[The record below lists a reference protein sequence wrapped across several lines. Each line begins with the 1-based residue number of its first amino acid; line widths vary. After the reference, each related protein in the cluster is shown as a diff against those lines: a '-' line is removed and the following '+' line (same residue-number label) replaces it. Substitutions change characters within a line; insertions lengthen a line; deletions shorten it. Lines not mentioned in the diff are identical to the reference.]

1 MGETSM
7 ADNSLLADLRS
18 VVGEAGL
25 VTGEKLAQR
34 TYDPFAGKIT
44 SKILLR
50 PTSTAQVSDVMR
62 LCYSRGQVV
71 VPHGGLT
78 GLVYGTTAGDSD
90 VILSMEALTKIENVD
105 VAGRTIRVQ
114 AGVTLQRTQEE
125 AERFGLMF
133 PLDLG
138 GRATATIGGN
148 ISTNA
153 GGMRVVRYGMMR
165 NLVLGL
171 EAVLADGTV
180 LSSMNRMLKNNSGYD
195 LKQLF
200 IGTEGT
206 LGIVTRADL
215 RLVSAPQSH
224 GTAFVACPDF
234 EGLIKTLSVVDSRLG
249 GQLSAFEAMWPEFYE
264 LTTLAP
270 AANAPLLPHGHGVYA
285 LIEAQ
290 GGDQQADDERLE
302 RALSEAMEQGAVVD
316 AVIAKSDTERRAMWA
331 PREDVFQ
338 TRRYGPTHNF
348 DVSVPIP
355 EMPGYLRAIRKSLS
369 DAVPGIRIFVFG
381 HIADGN
387 LHIAVNAGDASVH
400 ERTFDT
406 VEGLVYE
413 PLRAF
418 SGAISAEH
426 GIGLER
432 KAHLG
437 ISRSPAEIATM
448 RALKAA
454 LDPRGILN
462 PGKVFDVSG
471 A

>member
-1 MGETSM
+1 MPD
-7 ADNSLLADLRS
+7 AQLLADLRS
-18 VVGEAGL
+18 AVGEQGI
-25 VTGEKLAQR
+25 VTGDQLRQR
-34 TYDPFAGKIT
+34 TYDPFAGVIQAQV
-44 SKILLR
+44 LVR
-50 PTSTAQVSDVMR
+50 PQDTQQVSDVMR
-62 LCYSRGQVV
+62 LCHARNQVV

-78 GLVYGTTAGDSD
+78 GLVYGTTAGESD
-90 VILSMEALTKIENVD
+90 VIVSMEAMTRIENVD
-105 VAGRTIRVQ
+105 LAGRTMRVQ

-125 AERFGLMF
+125 AERAGLMF

-165 NLVLGL
+165 NLVLGI

-180 LSSMNRMLKNNSGYD
+180 LSSLNRMLKNNSGYD

-206 LGIVTRADL
+206 LGLVTRADL
-215 RLVSAPQSH
+215 RLVPAPQSH

-234 EGLIKTLSVVDSRLG
+234 EALIRLLGIVDSGLG

-270 AANAPLLPHGHGVYA
+270 AANAALLPHGHGLYA
-285 LIEAQ
+285 LIESLGA
-290 GGDQQADDERLE
+290 DQASDDERLE
-302 RALSEAMEQGAVVD
+302 RALTTAMEQGVIVD
-316 AVIAKSDTERRAMWA
+316 AVLAKSDTERRAMWA

-348 DVSVPIP
+348 DVSVPIA
-355 EMPGYLRAIRKSLS
+355 EMPGYVQQIRAALTQ
-369 DAVPGIRIFVFG
+369 AVPGIRIWVFG

-387 LHIAVNAGDASVH
+387 LHIAVCAGAAH
-400 ERTFDT
+400 EATFDT
-406 VEGLVYE
+406 VERLVYE

-432 KAHLG
+432 KSHLG
-437 ISRSPAEIATM
+437 ISRSPAEIAVM
-448 RALKAA
+448 RALKKA

-462 PGKVFDVSG
+462 PGKVFDVQG